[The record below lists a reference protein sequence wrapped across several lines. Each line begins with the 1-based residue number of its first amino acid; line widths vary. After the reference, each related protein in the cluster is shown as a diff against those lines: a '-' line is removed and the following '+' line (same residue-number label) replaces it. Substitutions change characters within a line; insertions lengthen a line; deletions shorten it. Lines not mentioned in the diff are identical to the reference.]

1 MQDLKGI
8 IGCTRERVNTTHH
21 MTTWALPNQL
31 TYQLVSYLGIVN
43 SFPCQTLSP
52 MAHAGIMYRRNLV
65 VYFVSY

>member
-1 MQDLKGI
+1 
-8 IGCTRERVNTTHH
+8 